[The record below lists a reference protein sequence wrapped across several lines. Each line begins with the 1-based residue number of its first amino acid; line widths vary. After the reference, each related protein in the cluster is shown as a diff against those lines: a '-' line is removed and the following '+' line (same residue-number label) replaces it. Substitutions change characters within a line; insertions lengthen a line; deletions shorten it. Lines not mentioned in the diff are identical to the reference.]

1 MDEAAGNPQQQ
12 ALCVHLPSDY
22 RHYYREAQEPWADQN

>member
-12 ALCVHLPSDY
+12 ALCVRLPNYY
-22 RHYYREAQEPWADQN
+22 RHYYLEAQEPWADQN

>member
-12 ALCVHLPSDY
+12 ELCVRLPSYY
-22 RHYYREAQEPWADQN
+22 RHYYLEAQEPWADQT